1 MVRLIL
7 AIISTIVEEAALVA
21 IGVWG
26 LPRLGVRVPLPVTI
40 VVAVAWGVYSVF
52 TYRAGSRML
61 KKKPLFNLS
70 DMVGCQGEVVSP
82 LAPAG
87 LVKIKGEIWTAKSDG
102 GNIPSG
108 ELVVVVGQERLKLV
122 VRTGGLNDE
131 TVKSR

>member
-26 LPRLGVRVPLPVTI
+26 LPRLGVLIPLPVTI
-40 VVAVAWGVYSVF
+40 VVAVTWGVYSVF

-61 KKKPLFNLS
+61 KKKPLFSLS

-82 LAPAG
+82 LDPAG

-102 GNIPSG
+102 GNISCG
-108 ELVVVVGQERLKLV
+108 EPVVVVGQERLKLV
-122 VRTGGLNDE
+122 VRAGGLNDE
-131 TVKSR
+131 AVKSR